1 MVSLPLAWLEAC
13 VSLKRNSAVTEIEF
27 ADHTIH
33 PFKVYNSPS
42 GFECILKI
50 EQLSLLSKS
59 WTFHHLQKKFQYPF
73 LLPYSFQHSVT
84 TNLLIFSFSMKS
96 LFWPFNINRSMQYVF
111 FCDWFISACLEVHTC
126 CSMNQYFFCG
136 GITVHCMDKP
146 HLIYPFVSWSKLRLF
161 LLFGYFK

>member
-1 MVSLPLAWLEAC
+1 MCKAPNKCLAVATVFPPLLRESFWKYLISSYQLLPSFCSNCQVLQSVLISTNCTWFFPIATT
-13 VSLKRNSAVTEIEF
+13 SLKSLSPWNFT
-27 ADHTIH
+27 T
-33 PFKVYNSPS
+33 FK
-42 GFECILKI
+42 
-50 EQLSLLSKS
+50 KS
-59 WTFHHLQKKFQYPF
+59 W
-73 LLPYSFQHSVT
+73 

-96 LFWPFNINRSMQYVF
+96 LFWPFNINISMQYVF